1 MSGWSRAWRYAR
13 PVLSLGLLA
22 VAVVVLLGRKG
33 ELSGTASS
41 FRHIDAEWVVLGVA
55 AEALS
60 MICFALIGRRLLEE
74 ARAPLRLGP
83 LLAITLAGNAVANSL
98 PAGPAFGAAYAYRR
112 YHERGVPEIVSGWVV
127 LAVSVLGAAGLAV
140 LASVGVMAALGQGT
154 ALDLVGVTAGTLL
167 VTAVLLAVVREP
179 QVLAAI
185 VGGAIR
191 FSRAVVGRPRLDGA
205 EVARR
210 MRERLSAV
218 TPSWPGLWVALGWAL
233 ANWVMDLACLVC
245 AFGAVD
251 SPVPWRGL
259 VLAYGAAQ
267 LAANLPVT
275 PGGLGVVEGS
285 LTIGLV
291 AYGGAEAS
299 SVAAVLVYR
308 VISFWAL
315 LVVGWAVVGAMALIA
330 GRRRAERLAKLEEV
344 RT

>member
-1 MSGWSRAWRYAR
+1 MWRYAR
-13 PVLSLGLLA
+13 PVVSLGLLA
-22 VAVVVLLGRKG
+22 LAIVVLLGRKG

-41 FRHIDAEWVVLGVA
+41 FSHIDVEWVVLGVA

-60 MICFALIGRRLLEE
+60 MMCFALVAGRLLQE
-74 ARAPLRLGP
+74 AHSPLKARSLI
-83 LLAITLAGNAVANSL
+83 AIALAGNAVTNSL
-98 PAGPAFGAAYAYRR
+98 PAGPAFGAAYSFRR
-112 YHERGVPEIVSGWVV
+112 YQERSVPDIVAGWVV
-127 LAVSVLGAAGLAV
+127 LAVTVLAAAALAV

-154 ALDLVGVTAGTLL
+154 ALDLVGVTAGTLV
-167 VTAVLLAVVREP
+167 VTALLLAVVREP
-179 QVLAAI
+179 HIVAPVVSAAI
-185 VGGAIR
+185 GL
-191 FSRAVVGRPRLDGA
+191 SRALFRRPRVEGE

-210 MRERLSAV
+210 LRERVAVV
-218 TPSWPGLWVALGWAL
+218 TPSWPGLWIALGWAL
-233 ANWVMDLACLVC
+233 GNWVLDLACLVC

-259 VLAYGAAQ
+259 LLAYGAAQ
-267 LAANLPVT
+267 LAANLPIT

-315 LVVGWAVVGAMALIA
+315 LVVGWAFVGGLALVH
-330 GRRRAERLAKLEEV
+330 GRRREDPAAQLEEV
-344 RT
+344 QA